1 MRFLSL
7 IRIDEKTGQKPSQ
20 RLLDE
25 LGQLMEAMSR
35 EGKLVTTAGLRP
47 TKEGV
52 RMRSRHGKLSTTE
65 GPFVEAKEVIGG
77 YMMLEAGSMN
87 EALELTERFLKA
99 HRDEFDME
107 CEVRPLDGPE
117 FCGRPA

>member
-7 IRIDEKTGQKPSQ
+7 IRIDEKTGQRPSQ
-20 RLLDE
+20 RLLGE
-25 LGQLMEAMSR
+25 LGKLMAEMSR

-77 YMMLEAGSMN
+77 YMMLEAGSMK

-99 HRDEFDME
+99 HGDEFDME

>member
-25 LGQLMEAMSR
+25 LGKLMEAMSR

-47 TKEGV
+47 TKEGA

-77 YMMLEAGSMN
+77 YMMLEAGSMK

-99 HRDEFDME
+99 HGDEFDME
-107 CEVRPLDGPE
+107 CEVRPLDGPA
-117 FCGRPA
+117 FDGRPG